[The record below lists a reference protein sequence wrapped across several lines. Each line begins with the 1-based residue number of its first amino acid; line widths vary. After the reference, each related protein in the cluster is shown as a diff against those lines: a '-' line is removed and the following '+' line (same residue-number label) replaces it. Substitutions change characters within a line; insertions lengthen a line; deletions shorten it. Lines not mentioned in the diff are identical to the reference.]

1 MRQVKKRTA
10 LISVILA
17 VSLLLA
23 AGAGVTVAY
32 LVSQSLTLENTFTY
46 GDVSITLEES
56 PVKEY
61 LLLPGAEITKDPTIT
76 VKGGSDA
83 CWLFFKAEPSS
94 DFSKYMTYT
103 PAEGWK
109 ALSGASGVYYRI
121 AEATKTD
128 VSYGII
134 EGNRVAVH
142 DTVTEEELELIRIKP
157 TLTFTAYAV
166 QFAEIDTAEE
176 AWDILKE
183 EQLNE
188 AA

>member
-1 MRQVKKRTA
+1 LKKRKTLITVLAICSVLAIGAVATFAYITA
-10 LISVILA
+10 IS
-17 VSLLLA
+17 
-23 AGAGVTVAY
+23 
-32 LVSQSLTLENTFTY
+32 QTLENTFTY

-176 AWDILKE
+176 AWNILKE

>member
-1 MRQVKKRTA
+1 MKKRTA

-32 LVSQSLTLENTFTY
+32 LVSRSLTLENTFTY
-46 GDVSITLEES
+46 GNVSITLNES
-56 PVKEY
+56 PSDGY
-61 LLLPGAEITKDPTIT
+61 IILPGTQIPKDPTVT

-94 DFSKYMTYT
+94 DFSNYMTYT
-103 PAEGWK
+103 PAEGWLP
-109 ALSGASGVYYRI
+109 LSGVEGVYYRL
-121 AEATKTD
+121 AEATDKD
-128 VSYGII
+128 VSFAILK
-134 EGNRVAVH
+134 GNAVTVH
-142 DTVTEEELELIRIKP
+142 DTVTEEELELIHIKP

-166 QFAEIDTAEE
+166 QFAEIDSAEE
-176 AWDILKE
+176 AWNILKE

>member
-1 MRQVKKRTA
+1 
-10 LISVILA
+10 
-17 VSLLLA
+17 
-23 AGAGVTVAY
+23 
-32 LVSQSLTLENTFTY
+32 
-46 GDVSITLEES
+46 VSITLEES

-157 TLTFTAYAV
+157 TLTFTAYAI
-166 QFAEIDTAEE
+166 QFDEIDTAEE
-176 AWDILKE
+176 AWNILKE